1 MLNAVGKA
9 QNILLLGGTS
19 EIGLAIVERF
29 LKQGGS
35 HVTLAARTDSPR
47 IDAAV
52 AQVKAAGAQSVKV
65 VDFDALDTAGHPAAI
80 DEAFADGDVD
90 IAVVAFGVLGDNE
103 TQWRDQ
109 AEAVAAVSVNYTAG
123 VSVGVLL
130 GQKFEAQGHGT
141 IVAMSSVAG
150 QRVRRS
156 NFVYGSAKAGFD
168 GFYTQLGEALRGS
181 GAKVLVVR
189 AGQVRTKM
197 SADAGEAPLTVNRE
211 DVAEA
216 VYDAVVGGKDIIYVH
231 PLFQAV
237 STAFQFIPRSVF
249 RKLPI

>member
-9 QNILLLGGTS
+9 QNILILGGTS
-19 EIGLAIVERF
+19 EIGIAIAERF

-35 HVTLAARTDSPR
+35 HVTLAARKDSPR
-47 IDAAV
+47 IDASV
-52 AQVKAAGAQSVKV
+52 AQIKAAGAESVKV
-65 VDFDALDTAGHPAAI
+65 VDFDALDTASHSAAI
-80 DEAFADGDVD
+80 DEAFAEGDVD
-90 IAVVAFGVLGDNE
+90 VAVVAFGVLGDNE
-103 TQWRDQ
+103 IQWRDQ
-109 AEAVAAVSVNYTAG
+109 SEAVSAVSVNYTAG

-181 GAKVLVVR
+181 GANVLVVR

-197 SADAGEAPLTVNRE
+197 SAEAGKAPLTVARE
-211 DVAEA
+211 DVADA
-216 VYDAVVGGKDIIYVH
+216 VYDAVVNKKDIIYVH
-231 PLFQAV
+231 PLFKYV
-237 STAFQFIPRSVF
+237 SLAFQFIPRSVF

>member
-19 EIGLAIVERF
+19 EIGISIVERF
-29 LKQGGS
+29 LQQGGS
-35 HVTLAARTDSPR
+35 HVTLAARKDSPR

-52 AQVKAAGAQSVKV
+52 AKIKAVGAESVRV
-65 VDFDALDTAGHPAAI
+65 VDFDALDTDSHPAAI
-80 DEAFADGDVD
+80 DEAFAEGDVD
-90 IAVVAFGVLGDNE
+90 VAVVAFGVLGDNE
-103 TQWRDQ
+103 VQWRDQ
-109 AEAVAAVSVNYTAG
+109 AEAVSAVSVNYTAG

-130 GQKFEAQGHGT
+130 GRKFEAQGHGT

-181 GAKVLVVR
+181 GANVVVVR

-197 SADAGEAPLTVNRE
+197 SADAGEAPFTVNRE
-211 DVAEA
+211 DVADA
-216 VYDAVVGGKDIIYVH
+216 VYDAVVNKKDIIYVH
-231 PLFQAV
+231 PMFQYV
-237 STAFQFIPRSVF
+237 SLAFQFIPRAIF
-249 RKLPI
+249 RKLPF

>member
-19 EIGLAIVERF
+19 EIGISIVERF
-29 LKQGGS
+29 LQQGGS
-35 HVTLAARTDSPR
+35 HVTLAARKDSPR
-47 IDAAV
+47 IEAAV
-52 AQVKAAGAQSVKV
+52 AQIRAAGADSVKV
-65 VDFDALDTAGHPAAI
+65 VDFDALDTDSHPAALA
-80 DEAFADGDVD
+80 EAFAEGDVD
-90 IAVVAFGVLGDNE
+90 VAIVAFGVLGDNE
-103 TQWRDQ
+103 AQWRTQ
-109 AEAVAAVSVNYTAG
+109 AEAVEAVSINYTAG

-130 GQKFEAQGHGT
+130 GRKFEEQGHGT

-168 GFYTQLGEALRGS
+168 GFYTQMGEALRDS

-197 SADAGEAPLTVNRE
+197 SAEAGQAPLTVNRE
-211 DVAEA
+211 DVANA
-216 VYDAVVGGKDIIYVH
+216 VYDAVVAKKDIIYVH
-231 PLFQAV
+231 PLFQYV
-237 STAFQFIPRSVF
+237 SLAFQFIPRAIF